1 MRTIHKLSYPIY
13 IEEHQYTTFQDVFK
27 KHVNQTRVFVIT
39 DTNVWL
45 KHKDMFIEMVS
56 GLDME
61 VIELE
66 PGEGSK
72 SFEVFQST
80 IERLIEKEIKR
91 DDVLIAFGG
100 GVIGDLTGYIASSLF
115 RGISLIHIPT
125 TVIAQVDSSIG
136 SKTGINTALGKNLV
150 GAFKDPLFVYTF
162 VPFLTS
168 LSEREFNN
176 GMAEVIK
183 AGAIYEATIIEDLL
197 KKPFDVD
204 VLYKAI
210 NVKVDVVSQDKY
222 ESQLRMILNFG
233 HTLGHAIEKANQ
245 FKNIKH
251 GEAISLGM
259 KYALDLGEKLG
270 ITNPDASKKVIDVLN
285 KYQLLDRKAESIHM
299 YLPFIKVDK
308 KQRNDGLHFIFIES
322 LGKASIKR
330 IKEEDLYEC

>member
-13 IEEHQYTTFQDVFK
+13 IEEHQYSTFKDVFK
-27 KHVNQTRVFVIT
+27 NHVDQTRVFVIT
-39 DTNVWL
+39 DENVWL
-45 KHKDMFIEMVS
+45 QHEDMFKEMVF
-56 GLDME
+56 GLDVE
-61 VIELE
+61 VIVLKA
-66 PGEGSK
+66 GERSK

-80 IERLIEKEIKR
+80 IESLIEKEIKR

-100 GVIGDLTGYIASSLF
+100 GVIGDLAGYIAASLF

-136 SKTGINTALGKNLV
+136 SKTGINTTLGKNLV
-150 GAFKDPLFVYTF
+150 GAFKDPLFVYTYM
-162 VPFLTS
+162 PFLTS
-168 LSEREFNN
+168 LSDREFNN

-183 AGAIYEATIIEDLL
+183 AGAIYDASIIEDLL
-197 KKPFDVD
+197 RKPFDVE
-204 VLYKAI
+204 VLCKAI
-210 NVKVDVVSQDKY
+210 HVKVDVVSRDQY

-233 HTLGHAIEKANQ
+233 HTMGHAIEKANQ

-270 ITNPDASKKVIDVLN
+270 ITDPEASKKVIDLLN
-285 KYQLLDRKAESIHM
+285 MYHLLDQKVESINA

-308 KQRNDGLHFIFIES
+308 KQRKNGLHFIFIVS
-322 LGKASIKR
+322 LGKASIKQ
-330 IKEEDLYEC
+330 IEEKDLYEY